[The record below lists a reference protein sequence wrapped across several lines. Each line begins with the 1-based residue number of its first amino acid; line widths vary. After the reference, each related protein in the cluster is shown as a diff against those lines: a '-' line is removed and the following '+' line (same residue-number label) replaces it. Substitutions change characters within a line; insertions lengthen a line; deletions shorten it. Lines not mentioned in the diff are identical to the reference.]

1 MASTSIAPRDGV
13 FASRWWIVAASL
25 IGMIVGPGTAVIF
38 VTNVFMVPVTTELGW
53 TRGDFSQGLL
63 ASAVCSP
70 IFTPLFG
77 KLMDRFGILRVA
89 LPASTLYGLSLASF
103 SLLTAGNHWQIF
115 LMFGCASGFGAAVG
129 PDRLFEGDHRV
140 VR

>member
-1 MASTSIAPRDGV
+1 MASTSMADSKSLFGN
-13 FASRWWIVAASL
+13 RWWIVGASL

-38 VTNVFMVPVTTELGW
+38 VTNVFMLPVTSELGW
-53 TRGDFSQGLL
+53 TRGDFSSGLL

-89 LPASTLYGLSLASF
+89 LPAATLYGLALASF
-103 SLLTAGNHWQIF
+103 SLMSAGSIWQIY
-115 LMFGCASGFGAAVG
+115 LMFGCASGFGA
-129 PDRLFEGDHRV
+129 
-140 VR
+140 